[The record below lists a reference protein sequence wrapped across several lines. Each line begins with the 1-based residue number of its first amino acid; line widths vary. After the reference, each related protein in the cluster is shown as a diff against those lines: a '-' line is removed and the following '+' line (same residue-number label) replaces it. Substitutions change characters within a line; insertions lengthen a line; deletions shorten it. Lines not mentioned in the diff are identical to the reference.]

1 MNKRKTPWMQGEA
14 LKQAVYQDIFGAI
27 IKKYICKCQSE
38 LQLEMCLKRRV
49 QTNQDIIGELC
60 IAKDGGVLAIR
71 DEDKK
76 NSWEKL
82 S

>member
-1 MNKRKTPWMQGEA
+1 
-14 LKQAVYQDIFGAI
+14 
-27 IKKYICKCQSE
+27 
-38 LQLEMCLKRRV
+38 MCLKRRV
-49 QTNQDIIGELC
+49 QTNQDIIDELC